1 MEQKPLI
8 SVIVPIYRVE
18 RYLSKCVESI
28 LNQTYRHLEIIL
40 VDDGSPDGSGAI
52 CDEFAEKDSRIW
64 VIHKENGG
72 LSDARNAGIEIA
84 KGTYLAFV
92 DGDDWIEP
100 DMYEAMLSLMEK
112 YGVKIVCAGRYD
124 ENDATGE
131 LSVGLCPQRE
141 EALPGTEVVRRIFRW
156 EGLDSSACDK
166 LFHRELFRDIRFP
179 VGQVVEDVPT
189 IYRVALLAGKAAMLP
204 RPLYHY
210 VHREQSITT
219 ASFSEKT
226 FHAVYSA
233 TRVYEDIRRSHPELE
248 PDARY
253 LLVESQLC
261 VAQDLALED
270 RAIREK
276 FAREYTELLR
286 SLRCQIGFAISYDR
300 FGPYK
305 WLVLT
310 LTAFGLYPAAVK
322 TGRFLKKLRK
332 KP

>member
-1 MEQKPLI
+1 M
-8 SVIVPIYRVE
+8 
-18 RYLSKCVESI
+18 
-28 LNQTYRHLEIIL
+28 
-40 VDDGSPDGSGAI
+40 
-52 CDEFAEKDSRIW
+52 
-64 VIHKENGG
+64 
-72 LSDARNAGIEIA
+72 
-84 KGTYLAFV
+84 
-92 DGDDWIEP
+92 
-100 DMYEAMLSLMEK
+100 
-112 YGVKIVCAGRYD
+112 
-124 ENDATGE
+124 
-131 LSVGLCPQRE
+131 
-141 EALPGTEVVRRIFRW
+141 
-156 EGLDSSACDK
+156 
-166 LFHRELFRDIRFP
+166 LFRSIRFP